1 MPAAEA
7 PGPIAQVVALKGFGR
22 LDAGRT
28 DRGRRHSLP
37 GGETDVA
44 ALIARRTPR
53 YFPHARRRYSQCPED
68 PVAGH
73 NKWSKIKRKK
83 GVNDAK
89 RGALFTKLIREIT
102 VAAREGGGS
111 PEFNARLRLAVDTAK
126 AASMPADNIERAIK
140 KGTGELEGVDYQECT
155 YEGYGPGG
163 VALFIECLTDNTN
176 RTVADV
182 RHALGKHDGSLG
194 TDGSVAWQFDRKGV
208 VTVDAAKH
216 SEEEVFEAAI
226 EAGAEDVTNDGD
238 EYVVTAEVSDFMA
251 VQDGLKEAG
260 IEASSSELTRI
271 AKNEVAVTGKDAEK
285 LLKLL
290 DRLDDLDDVQ
300 KVHSN
305 ADIDDAILAES
316 M

>member
-1 MPAAEA
+1 M
-7 PGPIAQVVALKGFGR
+7 
-22 LDAGRT
+22 
-28 DRGRRHSLP
+28 
-37 GGETDVA
+37 
-44 ALIARRTPR
+44 
-53 YFPHARRRYSQCPED
+53 
-68 PVAGH
+68 AGH

-83 GVNDAK
+83 GVNDQK

-140 KGTGELEGVDYQECT
+140 KGTGELEGVDYVEVT

-182 RHALGKHDGSLG
+182 RHALTKQDGSLG
-194 TDGSVAWQFDRKGV
+194 TDGSVAWQFDRKGQV
-208 VTVDAAKH
+208 VIDATRTA
-216 SEEEVFEAAI
+216 EEAVFEAAI
-226 EAGAEDVTNDGD
+226 EAGAEDVTGDG
-238 EYVVTAEVSDFMA
+238 EEFVVTSDVTDFAA
-251 VQDGLKEAG
+251 VQDALRGAG
-260 IEASSSELTRI
+260 IEIVSAEITRI
-271 AKNEVAVTGKDAEK
+271 PKNEVAVSGRDAEK

-290 DRLDDLDDVQ
+290 DMLDDLDDVQ

-305 ADIDDAILAES
+305 ADIDDAVLAEA